1 MDHTYKSFLVINTSG
16 IGDVLFSTPLLRNL
30 HDTFPQA
37 KIFFLCNRKTAPIL
51 KSHPLVNKIFVYER
65 DEFVAAQQI
74 SFWAGLKK
82 YYHFISEIKKEK
94 VECAIVLSLHT
105 LFGFFAWAAGIK
117 HRYGLDYKNRG
128 RFLTRKLK
136 IDGFSD
142 KHVVEYYS
150 DVLTLLDI
158 PIKRCNLEVGTHKE
172 SQQWADS
179 FFVRHNLTS
188 NFIIG
193 IIPFGGDAFGK
204 DAYVRR
210 WPAEYFAAL
219 IDRLTEELKAK
230 IFIFA
235 GPKEKEDVSGMMNI
249 IQNKNNC
256 YEFADVSLEKM
267 VSLIDKCGLI
277 ISNDTGPL
285 RFADALNKKI
295 VALYGPLD
303 EKVYGPY
310 PFNEKRTVVV
320 KKDLPCRPC
329 YKKFRMPECPRDRE
343 CLKSISVDEV
353 FKAVERLLNI

>member
-1 MDHTYKSFLVINTSG
+1 V
-16 IGDVLFSTPLLRNL
+16 
-30 HDTFPQA
+30 
-37 KIFFLCNRKTAPIL
+37 
-51 KSHPLVNKIFVYER
+51 
-65 DEFVAAQQI
+65 
-74 SFWAGLKK
+74 
-82 YYHFISEIKKEK
+82 
-94 VECAIVLSLHT
+94 
-105 LFGFFAWAAGIK
+105 
-117 HRYGLDYKNRG
+117 
-128 RFLTRKLK
+128 
-136 IDGFSD
+136 
-142 KHVVEYYS
+142 
-150 DVLTLLDI
+150 
-158 PIKRCNLEVGTHKE
+158 
-172 SQQWADS
+172 DS

-193 IIPFGGDAFGK
+193 IVPFGGDAFGK

-219 IDRLTEELKAK
+219 IDRLSEELKAK

-267 VSLIDKCGLI
+267 VSLIDKCGLFI
-277 ISNDTGPL
+277 GNDTGPL

-310 PFNEKRTVVV
+310 PFDEKRTVVV

-329 YKKFRMPECPRDRE
+329 YKKFRMPICNRDRE
-343 CLKSISVDEV
+343 CIKSISVEEV
-353 FKAVERLLNI
+353 FEAVKRLL